1 MEGVGMATAIEIMQ
15 NLEFYQATK
24 DIPEFIVVK
33 GLSDNADGSAKGA
46 PAPMTFFE
54 TRYEDVYPD
63 DRQVMA
69 TLQSVTLVARAIHKY
84 RKWKA
89 RPDMQS
95 SPTPE
100 DRCQTL

>member
-1 MEGVGMATAIEIMQ
+1 MATAIEIMRT
-15 NLEFYQATK
+15 LDFYHIIK
-24 DIPEFIVVK
+24 EVPEFVVVK
-33 GLSDNADGSAKGA
+33 GLSDNANGSAKGA

-69 TLQSVTLVARAIHKY
+69 TLQSVTLVARAMHKHSV
-84 RKWKA
+84 WKA

-100 DRCQTL
+100 DSSWCQIL